1 MCMCLQHEAKSTLN
15 CCIQLALPG
24 VQQGLISCI
33 VLLGQAGAE
42 AVHKDAAETAEG
54 NALTNHSI

>member
-1 MCMCLQHEAKSTLN
+1 MCLQHEAGSTLN

-24 VQQGLISCI
+24 GQQGLISCRM
-33 VLLGQAGAE
+33 LLGQAGAE
-42 AVHKDAAETAEG
+42 AAHKDAAQIAEG